1 MHDNDKHTIEADAFE
16 DTVSELVYRLQIA
29 REGSAEYR
37 MIERQLIC
45 IRHGSELG
53 GLIIEGFELRAES

>member
-1 MHDNDKHTIEADAFE
+1 MHDNDNDTIEADAFE
-16 DTVSELVYRLQIA
+16 AKVSELVYRLKTA

-53 GLIIEGFELRAES
+53 GLIIERFGMRAEL